1 MRPSLANK
9 LKHLLGSGC
18 LPASA
23 CGAPL
28 LRELQPLLQSG
39 LVARER
45 HGGGWRYVVRNEDA
59 LRTLLARRLPSDVGP
74 ETGRVAGVARFR
86 DSKATPND
94 TPPVVL
100 ARVFR
105 DVLRSPD
112 GLACPAVEGTR
123 RHGVFAFIL
132 EPRRACSIE
141 GSVALVE
148 NPAVFL
154 RVEELGLDVDMAI
167 ATQGRAHGRLVEWLA
182 TQAHPGF
189 RAWHLPDYDPTG
201 LGEFVR
207 LRGAL
212 GGRVALYQPPDLAER
227 FARHSSPRLLEG
239 LQSQETLARLRAHP
253 LPEIQAVV
261 NLIDQHNGGLEQ
273 ESLLV
278 ALGAASG
285 DTAYSPVEDGR

>member
-9 LKHLLGSGC
+9 LKQLLGSGC
-18 LPASA
+18 LPESA

-59 LRTLLARRLPSDVGP
+59 LRTLLARRLPSDAGP

-112 GLACPAVEGTR
+112 GRACPASEATR
-123 RHGVFAFIL
+123 RHGVFAFVL

-154 RVEELGLDVDMAI
+154 RIEELGLDVDMAV

-201 LGEFVR
+201 LAEFQR
-207 LRGAL
+207 LRAAMGE
-212 GGRVALYQPPDLAER
+212 RVGLHRPPDLAAR
-227 FARHSSPRLLEG
+227 FQRHASNGLLSG
-239 LQSQETLARLRAHP
+239 LQSRETLARLRASP
-253 LPEIQAVV
+253 WPEVLGVV
-261 NLIDQHNGGLEQ
+261 DLIDRHNGGLEQ
-273 ESLLV
+273 ESLL
-278 ALGAASG
+278 L
-285 DTAYSPVEDGR
+285 P

>member
-9 LKHLLGSGC
+9 LKQLLASGC
-18 LPASA
+18 LPESA

-39 LVARER
+39 LVARAR
-45 HGGGWRYVVRNEDA
+45 HGGGWRYVVRNQDA
-59 LRTLLARRLPSDVGP
+59 LGAWMARRFPTDVGP

-105 DVLRSPD
+105 DVLRLPD

-123 RHGVFAFIL
+123 RHGVFAFVL
-132 EPRRACSIE
+132 EPGRACSIE

-154 RVEELGLDVDMAI
+154 RVEELGLGVDMAV
-167 ATQGRAHGRLVEWLA
+167 ATQGRAHGRVVDWLA
-182 TQAHPGF
+182 AQAHPGF
-189 RAWHLPDYDPTG
+189 QAWHLPDYDPTG
-201 LGEFVR
+201 LGEFGR

-239 LQSQETLARLRAHP
+239 IQSQETLARLRAHS
-253 LPEIQAVV
+253 LPEIRAVV
-261 NLIDQHNGGLEQ
+261 GLIDRHNGGLEQ
-273 ESLLV
+273 ESLL
-278 ALGAASG
+278 L
-285 DTAYSPVEDGR
+285 P